1 MKTIKSILLFVLVI
15 QISGCEDKEQSRRIA
30 MLEKKL
36 ECQQLESTI
45 SNTRIELNLSSEKL
59 DELKKKGC
67 DLSITEKELQE
78 GKRLKEEVRKLTE
91 SIEKSKAEFQQ
102 LSCSG
107 SPKESPAAT
116 TQPVG

>member
-30 MLEKKL
+30 ILEKKL

-45 SNTRIELNLSSEKL
+45 SNARIELNLSSEKL
-59 DELKKKGC
+59 DEIKKKGC

-91 SIEKSKAEFQQ
+91 SIEKSKAELQQ

-107 SPKESPAAT
+107 SPKEP
-116 TQPVG
+116 PVG

>member
-1 MKTIKSILLFVLVI
+1 MTTIKSILLLVLVI
-15 QISGCEDKEQSRRIA
+15 QISGCEDKEQSRRIE

-45 SNTRIELNLSSEKL
+45 PNARNELNRFREKL
-59 DELKKKGC
+59 AEIKWKAAE
-67 DLSITEKELQE
+67 LSITEKELLE

-91 SIEKSKAEFQQ
+91 SIENSKAELQQ

-107 SPKESPAAT
+107 SPKEP
-116 TQPVG
+116 PVG

>member
-30 MLEKKL
+30 MLEKEI
-36 ECQQLESTI
+36 ECQKFESTI
-45 SNTRIELNLSSEKL
+45 STARIELNQFREKL
-59 DELKKKGC
+59 DELKRKAA

-91 SIEKSKAEFQQ
+91 SIEKSKAKFQQ

-116 TQPVG
+116 AQPVG

>member
-15 QISGCEDKEQSRRIA
+15 QISGCEDKEQRRRIE

-45 SNTRIELNLSSEKL
+45 SNARIELNQFREKL
-59 DELKKKGC
+59 EEMKRKGA

-78 GKRLKEEVRKLTE
+78 GKRLKEEVKKLTE
-91 SIEKSKAEFQQ
+91 SIGKSKAELQQ

-107 SPKESPAAT
+107 SPKEPPAAT
-116 TQPVG
+116 AQPVG